1 MPALLLHENYFLSEN
16 ECILSVF
23 IIYSRCRGLALYFIF
38 QSIQHT
44 AALPLFLFGTKQS
57 LVLVG
62 ISLLLL
68 DPEFLSSIMR
78 VRQSCLVQPSKSPG
92 GDKMKDFLLPVL
104 CVLTV

>member
-1 MPALLLHENYFLSEN
+1 MPALLLHESYFLSEN

-23 IIYSRCRGLALYFIF
+23 IIYRGLALSFIF
-38 QSIQHT
+38 QSTQHT

-62 ISLLLL
+62 ISLLPL

-78 VRQSCLVQPSKSPG
+78 VRQRCLVQPSKSPG
-92 GDKMKDFLLPVL
+92 DDKMKDFLLPVL